1 MDTESQDTN
10 HIAFDESTSGTLEVA
25 QAQAIPPEDLEMLKT
40 MSEAG
45 VHYGRRKSKTS
56 PRMDYAIYTTRN
68 NIAVIDV
75 SKTLECLREAAAFLG
90 SVIEKGGSVLVVG
103 TQPAFRDIVEKF
115 AKQFSFPVV
124 TERWL
129 GGTLTNFTEI
139 RKRVERL
146 KTLRAQKE
154 RGDLNVY
161 SKKERRDME
170 DEMARLTRNFNG
182 VLTLERMPEALFI
195 VDPRHEDIAVRE
207 AKKTGIALI
216 ALANSDC
223 NMKEIAFPIP
233 GNDGARSSIL
243 FFLNQMKAAYQEGV
257 KDKETAA
264 LAVAEAKAAAAQEEA
279 KEKLSN
285 SPNS

>member
-10 HIAFDESTSGTLEVA
+10 NIAFDESTSGTLEVA

-129 GGTLTNFTEI
+129 GGTLTNFKTI
-139 RKRVERL
+139 SARISHLTKLKADKAAGRL
-146 KTLRAQKE
+146 AK
-154 RGDLNVY
+154 Y
-161 SKKERRDME
+161 SKKE
-170 DEMARLTRNFNG
+170 
-182 VLTLERMPEALFI
+182 
-195 VDPRHEDIAVRE
+195 
-207 AKKTGIALI
+207 
-216 ALANSDC
+216 
-223 NMKEIAFPIP
+223 
-233 GNDGARSSIL
+233 
-243 FFLNQMKAAYQEGV
+243 Q
-257 KDKETAA
+257 
-264 LAVAEAKAAAAQEEA
+264 
-279 KEKLSN
+279 
-285 SPNS
+285 